1 MRMPITFNHNH
12 NEIIGSFDTNTG
24 HCELNKT
31 LNLKMLRLDA
41 LIQITEKEVVEDNV
55 LAKRFKILSLALVPD
70 DIGAEEYRDG
80 MAKEFNRALYL
91 NNRKDI
97 QFEAD
102 EVKTEI
108 KQPEV
113 ETKIIKKTEVNK
125 REQK

>member
-12 NEIIGSFDTNTG
+12 NEIVGSFDTNTG

-41 LIQITEKEVVEDNV
+41 LIQITEKEIVEDNV
-55 LAKRFKILSLALVPD
+55 LTKRFKILSLALVPD
-70 DIGAEEYRDG
+70 DIGAEEYAEG
-80 MAKEFNRALYL
+80 MKKEFNRALYL

-97 QFEAD
+97 QFEAE
-102 EVKTEI
+102 EVKEEI
-108 KQPEV
+108 QQPEV